1 MKEGLLICSLS
12 KDLQVLLI
20 LDVLRLFYVLF
31 TEKGKASFSESDGVA
46 ILMKVLQE
54 SDDEKFVDLI
64 FEIFSSVIVD
74 GKLILIINLN

>member
-1 MKEGLLICSLS
+1 M
-12 KDLQVLLI
+12 
-20 LDVLRLFYVLF
+20 LF

-54 SDDEKFVDLI
+54 SDDEEFVDLI

-74 GKLILIINLN
+74 GKLVLIINLN

>member
-31 TEKGKASFSESDGVA
+31 TEKGKASFSESDGVT

-54 SDDEKFVDLI
+54 SDDEEFVDLI

>member
-1 MKEGLLICSLS
+1 MKDGLLICSLS